1 MSSTIW
7 LPEPVVDTMGKS
19 ARAIWRSMNKPSRA
33 FERLM
38 SRKSPVVVEPIKEA
52 DVAEKPLPQRKVW
65 ETENVQGE

>member
-1 MSSTIW
+1 
-7 LPEPVVDTMGKS
+7 
-19 ARAIWRSMNKPSRA
+19 MNKPSRA